1 MGYHKTEI
9 KKGVM
14 GQFSKITEE
23 YLELKDAFDQGSKV
37 LILCELCDLIGAIEG
52 YAEHYNLTLK
62 DLIQMKDLTKSAF
75 DEGKRQ

>member
-1 MGYHKTEI
+1 MAYHNTEI

-23 YLELKDAFDQGSKV
+23 YLELKDAFDQGARV

-75 DEGKRQ
+75 EEGKRQ